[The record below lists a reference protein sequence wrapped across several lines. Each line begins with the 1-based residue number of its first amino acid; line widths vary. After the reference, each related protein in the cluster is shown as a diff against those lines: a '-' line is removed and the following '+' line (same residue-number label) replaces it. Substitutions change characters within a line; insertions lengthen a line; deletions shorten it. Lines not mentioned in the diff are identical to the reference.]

1 MITRARPAMTQWMDA
16 LVDAAREL
24 ASTSLGF
31 DGGQVTATGP
41 SWPEGF
47 SGSIIALVGDDD
59 SLQIG
64 LGSTRE
70 HCVQMARA
78 LLGMEPEDE
87 DPEDQ
92 DVIDALGEMANVVGG
107 GLKIRMSESTGA
119 MQLGLPI
126 MLRGEVTPARG
137 AEILSATIRWPND
150 VVVNLLLI
158 HRNGKR

>member
-1 MITRARPAMTQWMDA
+1 MSSGIRPSMTQWMDA
-16 LVDAAREL
+16 LVDAAQEL
-24 ASTSLGF
+24 ATTSLGF
-31 DGGQVTATGP
+31 DGGKVTTTGP
-41 SWPEGF
+41 SWPDGF
-47 SGSIIALVGDDD
+47 SGSIVALVGDED

-64 LGSTRE
+64 LGATPE
-70 HCVQMARA
+70 HCMQMSRA
-78 LLGMEPEDE
+78 LFGMEPEDE

-107 GLKIRMSESTGA
+107 GLKIRMSESAGA

-150 VVVNLLLI
+150 VAANLLLI
-158 HRNGKR
+158 HRTGKK